1 MRAQSPG
8 TEKSLLEAGSNQ
20 TKATPEE
27 ALPQA
32 EHGYYKLRD
41 SSHSIPSQKSPS
53 KAENTINS
61 HHPEVC
67 EESDEDDREYYN
79 SNLNFHE
86 ESDEDEREY
95 YNSSLGCWLPTGRN
109 PEVDHANG

>member
-1 MRAQSPG
+1 VRAQSPG
-8 TEKSLLEAGSNQ
+8 TKKSLLEADSNQ
-20 TKATPEE
+20 MKATPEE
-27 ALPQA
+27 ALPRT
-32 EHGYYKLRD
+32 EHGYYNLRD

-53 KAENTINS
+53 KAENINS

-109 PEVDHANG
+109 PEVDRANG